1 MFYITTSTFY
11 LMSVEENLL
20 KRILSVG
27 SAGIK
32 KTDLRREFGDVDTAL
47 ENIISKGDIFV
58 DKRANA
64 YFCFHKSHYV
74 QSLLNSEPR
83 FKLTYEMTKS
93 LDESVNLSNK
103 DLIRSVE
110 TLANNISNLASLV
123 LELKNNPQ
131 LLLAQQ
137 VPVLGVPE
145 SRSKMS
151 VMSVHDFKEE
161 FDVALATLGSS
172 IGWIELAKIRNKMCD
187 SCNISSDEFYRLV
200 SELTSKHQ
208 DKYELSTGGGEGV
221 MVRGILHGFV
231 RCI

>member
-1 MFYITTSTFY
+1 
-11 LMSVEENLL
+11 MSLEEKLVN
-20 KRILSVG
+20 RILSVG

-32 KTDLRREFGDVDTAL
+32 KTDLRREFGDIDTAL
-47 ENIISKGDIFV
+47 ENTISKGDIFV

-64 YFCFHKSHYV
+64 YLCFHKNHYV

-83 FKLTYEMTKS
+83 FKLTYEMIK
-93 LDESVNLSNK
+93 SVNES
-103 DLIRSVE
+103 
-110 TLANNISNLASLV
+110 NNISNLASVV
-123 LELKNNPQ
+123 LELKNNQ
-131 LLLAQQ
+131 QSLLAQHM
-137 VPVLGVPE
+137 PEGGVPM
-145 SRSKMS
+145 SRLKMS
-151 VMSVHDFKEE
+151 MMSVQDFKVK

-187 SCNISSDEFYRLV
+187 SCNISSDEFYELV

-208 DKYELSTGGGEGV
+208 DRYELSTGGGEGV

>member
-1 MFYITTSTFY
+1 
-11 LMSVEENLL
+11 MSVEEKLVN
-20 KRILSVG
+20 RILSVG

-32 KTDLRREFGDVDTAL
+32 KIDLRREFGDIDTAL
-47 ENIISKGDIFV
+47 ENTISKGDIFV

-64 YFCFHKSHYV
+64 YFCFHKNHYV

-83 FKLTYEMTKS
+83 FKLTYEMIKS
-93 LDESVNLSNK
+93 VDESVNNSNK
-103 DLIRSVE
+103 DLIRTVE
-110 TLANNISNLASLV
+110 TLANNISNLASVV
-123 LELKNNPQ
+123 LELKNNQ
-131 LLLAQQ
+131 QSLLAQHM
-137 VPVLGVPE
+137 PDAGVPM
-145 SRSKMS
+145 SRLKMS
-151 VMSVHDFKEE
+151 MMTVQDFKEE

-208 DKYELSTGGGEGV
+208 DSYELSTGGGEGV

>member
-1 MFYITTSTFY
+1 
-11 LMSVEENLL
+11 MSVEEKLVS
-20 KRILSVG
+20 RILSAG
-27 SAGIK
+27 PAGIK
-32 KTDLRREFGDVDTAL
+32 KTDLRREFGDIDTAL
-47 ENIISKGDIFV
+47 EDILSKGDIFV

-83 FKLTYEMTKS
+83 FKLTYEMIKS
-93 LDESVNLSNK
+93 VDESVNNSSK
-103 DLIRSVE
+103 DLIRTVE
-110 TLANNISNLASLV
+110 TLANNISNLASVV
-123 LELKNNPQ
+123 LELKNNQ
-131 LLLAQQ
+131 QSLLAQHIPDGT
-137 VPVLGVPE
+137 VPTRTLRT
-145 SRSKMS
+145 SMMS
-151 VMSVHDFKEE
+151 VQDFKEE

-172 IGWIELAKIRNKMCD
+172 IGWIELAKIRNKMCA

-208 DKYELSTGGGEGV
+208 DSYELSTGGGEGV